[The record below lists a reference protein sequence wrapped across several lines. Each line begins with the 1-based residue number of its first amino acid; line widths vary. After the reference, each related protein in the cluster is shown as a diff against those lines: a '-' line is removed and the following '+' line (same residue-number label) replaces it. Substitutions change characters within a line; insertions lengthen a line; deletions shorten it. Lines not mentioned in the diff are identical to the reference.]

1 MEAAVSSISAD
12 RTSSGEVMSVFK
24 TRLSSLLGMA
34 EKALIM
40 QKSKGK
46 ANAISRHTKKLPYS
60 VPRVYIANNKNNVG
74 SIGDVC

>member
-46 ANAISRHTKKLPYS
+46 ANAISSHTKKLPYS
-60 VPRVYIANNKNNVG
+60 VPRDILQTTKITLAA
-74 SIGDVC
+74 